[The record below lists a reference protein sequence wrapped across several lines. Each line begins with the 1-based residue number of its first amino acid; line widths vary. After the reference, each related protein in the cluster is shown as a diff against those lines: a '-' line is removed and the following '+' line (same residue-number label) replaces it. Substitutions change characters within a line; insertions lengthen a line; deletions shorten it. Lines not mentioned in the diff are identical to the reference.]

1 VLNFVPSHTIDF
13 EQLWTLI
20 ATRNRWFINVR
31 YFVVVMFAAFVL
43 VMQYL
48 FKINFTSEQFWAFTI
63 IAVSIFLVNILYNY
77 IDRSGLVKND
87 SEGFNQLHF
96 AFNQIIIDLL
106 AIALITYY
114 TGGIESP
121 FYLFFV
127 FHMIIGSMILPNY
140 VVYSLSGIIISYM
153 GFLSYFEFK
162 GSLMHYTFGNLL
174 AVPLYTNPRYIIIFV
189 TAFTLMMLV
198 SVFLAN
204 NISRAH
210 FLRSQQ
216 LKLTLNRL
224 KNAEKTKMKYTM
236 GIVHEIKSPI
246 VGAQSN
252 LDLVLK
258 GYTGEVNPVSIEK
271 INRARIRTDEAIAII
286 NDILKISKLKLLESL
301 HKEEVNI
308 VKFIE
313 NNFAKK
319 DSQILSMQV
328 STKITDKRKDKLPV
342 MIDTALFELVFS
354 NLIGNA
360 VKYNMPGGN
369 IEVILGI
376 NENGEVEIVVA
387 DDGMGIPD
395 EDKSKM
401 FHEFYRSSNAKHK
414 GIEGTGLGLSVV
426 KEIVE
431 QHDGTISFNSPSR
444 ITKEGRRGTEFI
456 LTLPAG

>member
-1 VLNFVPSHTIDF
+1 MLNFVPSHTIDF

-20 ATRNRWFINVR
+20 STRNKWFINVR
-31 YFVVVMFAAFVL
+31 YFVVAAFALFVL
-43 VMQYL
+43 VMQHL
-48 FKINFTSEQFWAFTI
+48 FKINFTYEQLWAFTV
-63 IAVSIFLVNILYNY
+63 IAAAIFFVNIIYNY
-77 IDRSGLVKND
+77 VDLSGFVKND

-96 AFNQIIIDLL
+96 AFNQIIVDLL
-106 AIALITYY
+106 AIALLTYY

-153 GFLSYFEFK
+153 GVLSYLEFN
-162 GSLMHYTFGNLL
+162 GLLAHFTFGNLL
-174 AVPLYTNPRYIIIFV
+174 AAPLYTNPRYIVIFV
-189 TAFTLMMLV
+189 TAFTIMMLV

-258 GYTGEVNPVSIEK
+258 GFTGEVNTASQEK
-271 INRARIRTDEAIAII
+271 IKRARIRTDEAIAII

-301 HKEEVNI
+301 NKEEVNI
-308 VKFIE
+308 VKFVE
-313 NNFAKK
+313 DTFAKK
-319 DSQILSMQV
+319 DSQILSMEV
-328 STKITDKRKDKLPV
+328 STKIADKRKDKLPV
-342 MIDTALFELVFS
+342 SIDPALFELVFS
-354 NLIGNA
+354 NLIGNSI
-360 VKYNMPGGN
+360 KYNTPGGN
-369 IEVILGI
+369 IEVIIGN
-376 NENGEVEIVVA
+376 NENGEVEIIVA

-395 EDKSKM
+395 DDKHKM
-401 FHEFYRSSNAKHK
+401 FQDFYRSSNAKHK

-426 KEIVE
+426 KEIIE
-431 QHDGTISFNSPSR
+431 QHDGTITFNSPSR
-444 ITKEGRRGTEFI
+444 LTKEGRRGTEFI
-456 LTLPAG
+456 LTLPAV

>member
-1 VLNFVPSHTIDF
+1 MLNFVPSHTIDF

-20 ATRNRWFINVR
+20 STRNKWLINVR
-31 YFVVVMFAAFVL
+31 YYVVVSFALFVL
-43 VMQYL
+43 FMQHI
-48 FKINFTSEQFWAFTI
+48 FNIGFTSEQLWTFTI
-63 IAVSIFLVNILYNY
+63 ISAALFLINILYNY
-77 IDRSGLVKND
+77 IVTSGIVKND

-96 AFNQIIIDLL
+96 AFNQIVVDLL

-140 VVYSLSGIIISYM
+140 VVYSLSGIVISYISV
-153 GFLSYFEFK
+153 LSYLEFN
-162 GSLMHYTFGNLL
+162 GLLQHYNFGNLL
-174 AVPLYTNPRYIIIFV
+174 TVPLYTNERYIIIYV
-189 TAFTLMMLV
+189 TAFTIMMLV

-210 FLRSQQ
+210 FMRSQQ

-224 KNAEKTKMKYTM
+224 KLAEKTKMKYTM

-258 GYTGEVNPVSIEK
+258 GFTGEINTATDEK
-271 INRARIRTDEAIAII
+271 IKRARIRTDEAIAII

-301 HKEEVNI
+301 NKEEVDI
-308 VKFIE
+308 VKFVE
-313 NNFAKK
+313 NTFSKK
-319 DSQILSMQV
+319 DSQILSMEV
-328 STKITDKRKDKLPV
+328 STNITDKRKEKLPV
-342 MIDTALFELVFS
+342 KIDPALFELVFS

-360 VKYNMPGGN
+360 IKYNTPGGN
-369 IEVILGI
+369 LEVILGN

-387 DDGMGIPD
+387 DDGIGIPD
-395 EDKSKM
+395 DDKHKM
-401 FHEFYRSSNAKHK
+401 FQDFYRSSNAKQK

-444 ITKEGRRGTEFI
+444 LTKEGRRGTEFI
-456 LTLPAG
+456 LTLPAV

>member
-1 VLNFVPSHTIDF
+1 MLNFVPSHTIDF

-20 ATRNRWFINVR
+20 STRNRWFITVR
-31 YFVVVMFAAFVL
+31 YYVVVSFAIFVL
-43 VMQYL
+43 VMQHI
-48 FKINFTSEQFWAFTI
+48 FKVSFNSEQLWAFTI
-63 IAVSIFLVNILYNY
+63 IAAALFVVNVIYNY
-77 IDRSGLVKND
+77 IFFSGVVKND

-96 AFNQIIIDLL
+96 AFNQIVVDLL

-114 TGGIESP
+114 TGGVESP

-140 VVYSLSGIIISYM
+140 VVYSLSGIVISYI
-153 GFLSYFEFK
+153 GLLSYFEFN
-162 GSLMHYTFGNLL
+162 GHFLHYSFGNLL

-189 TAFTLMMLV
+189 TAFTIMMLV

-224 KNAEKTKMKYTM
+224 KDAEKTKMKYTM

-252 LDLVLK
+252 LDLVLN
-258 GYTGEVNPVSIEK
+258 GFTGDINPAADEK
-271 INRARIRTDEAIAII
+271 IKRARIRTDEAIAII
-286 NDILKISKLKLLESL
+286 NDVLKISKLKLLESL
-301 HKEEVNI
+301 NKEDVDI
-308 VKFIE
+308 VKFVE
-313 NNFAKK
+313 NTFSKK

-328 STKITDKRKDKLPV
+328 STKIIDKRKDKQPV
-342 MIDTALFELVFS
+342 KIDPALFELVFS

-360 VKYNMPGGN
+360 IKYNTQGGN
-369 IEVILGI
+369 IEVIIGN
-376 NENGEVEIVVA
+376 NEHEEVEIVIA

-395 EDKSKM
+395 EDKHKM
-401 FHEFYRSSNAKHK
+401 FQDFYRSSNAKKK

-426 KEIVE
+426 KEIIE
-431 QHDGTISFNSPSR
+431 QHDGTITFESPSR
-444 ITKEGRRGTEFI
+444 LTKEGRRGTEFV
-456 LTLPAG
+456 LTLPSV

>member
-1 VLNFVPSHTIDF
+1 MLNFVPSHTIDF

-20 ATRNRWFINVR
+20 STRNRWFINIR
-31 YFVVVMFAAFVL
+31 YYVVISFALFVL
-43 VMQYL
+43 VMQHI
-48 FKINFTSEQFWAFTI
+48 FKINFNSSQLWAFTI
-63 IAVSIFLVNILYNY
+63 ISASLFLINILYNY
-77 IDRSGLVKND
+77 IILSGVVKND

-96 AFNQIIIDLL
+96 AFNQIVVDLL
-106 AIALITYY
+106 AIALITHF

-140 VVYSLSGIIISYM
+140 VVYSLSGIIISYI
-153 GFLSYFEFK
+153 GVLSYFEFK
-162 GSLMHYTFGNLL
+162 GSFMHYSFGNLL
-174 AVPLYTNPRYIIIFV
+174 EVPLYTNERYIIIYV
-189 TAFTLMMLV
+189 TAFTIMMLV

-224 KNAEKTKMKYTM
+224 KIAEKTKMKYTM

-258 GYTGEVNPVSIEK
+258 GYTGDVNSASVEK
-271 INRARIRTDEAIAII
+271 ITRARIRTDEAIAII
-286 NDILKISKLKLLESL
+286 NDILKISKLKLLENL
-301 HKEEVNI
+301 NKEDVEL
-308 VKFIE
+308 VKFVE
-313 NNFAKK
+313 NTISKK
-319 DSQILSMQV
+319 DSQILTMQV
-328 STKITDKRKDKLPV
+328 STKITDKRKEKLPV
-342 MIDTALFELVFS
+342 MIDPALFELVFS

-360 VKYNMPGGN
+360 IKYNTPNGR
-369 IEVILGI
+369 IEVII
-376 NENGEVEIVVA
+376 CNNENGEVEIVVA

-395 EDKSKM
+395 DDKHKM
-401 FHEFYRSSNAKHK
+401 FQDFYRSSNAKQK

-426 KEIVE
+426 KEIIE
-431 QHDGTISFNSPSR
+431 QHDGTITFNSPSR
-444 ITKEGRRGTEFI
+444 LTKEGRRGTEFI
-456 LTLPAG
+456 ITLPAV

>member
-1 VLNFVPSHTIDF
+1 MQHIFNIGFTS
-13 EQLWTLI
+13 EQLWT
-20 ATRNRWFINVR
+20 
-31 YFVVVMFAAFVL
+31 
-43 VMQYL
+43 
-48 FKINFTSEQFWAFTI
+48 FTI
-63 IAVSIFLVNILYNY
+63 ISAALFLINVLYNY
-77 IDRSGLVKND
+77 IVTSGIVKND

-96 AFNQIIIDLL
+96 AFNQIVVDLL

-140 VVYSLSGIIISYM
+140 VVYSLSGIVISYISV
-153 GFLSYFEFK
+153 LSYLEFN
-162 GSLMHYTFGNLL
+162 GLLQHYNFGNLL
-174 AVPLYTNPRYIIIFV
+174 TVPLYTNERYIIIYV
-189 TAFTLMMLV
+189 TAFTIMMLV

-210 FLRSQQ
+210 FMRSQQ

-224 KNAEKTKMKYTM
+224 KLAEKTKMKYTM

-258 GYTGEVNPVSIEK
+258 GFTGEINTATDEK
-271 INRARIRTDEAIAII
+271 IKRARIRTDEAIAII

-301 HKEEVNI
+301 NKEEVDI
-308 VKFIE
+308 VKFVE
-313 NNFAKK
+313 NTFSKK
-319 DSQILSMQV
+319 DSQILSMEV
-328 STKITDKRKDKLPV
+328 STNITDKRKEKLPV
-342 MIDTALFELVFS
+342 KIDPALFELVFS

-360 VKYNMPGGN
+360 IKYNTPGGN
-369 IEVILGI
+369 LEVILGN

-387 DDGMGIPD
+387 DDGIGIPD
-395 EDKSKM
+395 DDKHKM
-401 FHEFYRSSNAKHK
+401 FQDFYRSSNAKQK

-444 ITKEGRRGTEFI
+444 LTKEGRRGTEFI
-456 LTLPAG
+456 LTLPAV

>member
-20 ATRNRWFINVR
+20 STRNKWLINVR
-31 YFVVVMFAAFVL
+31 YYVVVSFALFVL
-43 VMQYL
+43 FMQHI
-48 FKINFTSEQFWAFTI
+48 FNIGFTSEQLWTFTI
-63 IAVSIFLVNILYNY
+63 ISAALFLINILYNY
-77 IDRSGLVKND
+77 IVTSGIVKND

-96 AFNQIIIDLL
+96 AFNQIVVDLL

-140 VVYSLSGIIISYM
+140 VVYSLSGIVISYISV
-153 GFLSYFEFK
+153 LSYLEFN
-162 GSLMHYTFGNLL
+162 GLLQHYNFGNLL
-174 AVPLYTNPRYIIIFV
+174 TVPLYTNERYIIIYV
-189 TAFTLMMLV
+189 TAFTIMMLV

-210 FLRSQQ
+210 FMRSQQ

-224 KNAEKTKMKYTM
+224 KLAEKTKMKYTM

-258 GYTGEVNPVSIEK
+258 GFTGEINTATDEK
-271 INRARIRTDEAIAII
+271 IKRARIRTDEAIAII

-301 HKEEVNI
+301 NKEEVDI
-308 VKFIE
+308 VKFVE
-313 NNFAKK
+313 NTFSKK
-319 DSQILSMQV
+319 DSQILSMEV
-328 STKITDKRKDKLPV
+328 STNITDKRKEKLPV
-342 MIDTALFELVFS
+342 KIDPALFELVFS

-360 VKYNMPGGN
+360 IKYNTPGGN
-369 IEVILGI
+369 LEVILGN

-387 DDGMGIPD
+387 DDGIGIPD
-395 EDKSKM
+395 DDKHKM
-401 FHEFYRSSNAKHK
+401 FQDFYRSSNAKQK

-444 ITKEGRRGTEFI
+444 LTKEGRRGTEFI
-456 LTLPAG
+456 LTLPAV

>member
-1 VLNFVPSHTIDF
+1 MLNFVPSHTIDF

-20 ATRNRWFINVR
+20 STRNKWLINVR
-31 YFVVVMFAAFVL
+31 YYVVVSFALFVL
-43 VMQYL
+43 FMQHV
-48 FKINFTSEQFWAFTI
+48 FKIGFTSEQLWTFTI
-63 IAVSIFLVNILYNY
+63 ISAALFLINILYNY
-77 IDRSGLVKND
+77 IVTSGIVKND

-96 AFNQIIIDLL
+96 AFNQIVVDLL

-140 VVYSLSGIIISYM
+140 VVYSLSGIVISYISV
-153 GFLSYFEFK
+153 LSYLEFN
-162 GSLMHYTFGNLL
+162 GHLVHYAFGNLHT
-174 AVPLYTNPRYIIIFV
+174 VPLYTNERYIIIYV
-189 TAFTLMMLV
+189 TAFTIMMFV

-210 FLRSQQ
+210 FMRSQQ

-224 KNAEKTKMKYTM
+224 KLAEKTKMKYTM

-258 GYTGEVNPVSIEK
+258 GFTGEINTATDEK
-271 INRARIRTDEAIAII
+271 IKRARIRTDEAIAII

-301 HKEEVNI
+301 NKEEVDI
-308 VKFIE
+308 VKFVE
-313 NNFAKK
+313 NTFSKK
-319 DSQILSMQV
+319 DSQILSMEV
-328 STKITDKRKDKLPV
+328 STKIIDKRKEKLPV
-342 MIDTALFELVFS
+342 KIDPALFELVFS
-354 NLIGNA
+354 NLIGNSI
-360 VKYNMPGGN
+360 KYNTPGGN
-369 IEVILGI
+369 IEVILGN

-395 EDKSKM
+395 DDKHKM
-401 FHEFYRSSNAKHK
+401 FQDFYRSSNAKKK

-426 KEIVE
+426 KEIIE
-431 QHDGTISFNSPSR
+431 QHDGTITFNSPSR
-444 ITKEGRRGTEFI
+444 LTKEGRRGAEFI
-456 LTLPAG
+456 LTLPAV

>member
-1 VLNFVPSHTIDF
+1 MLNFVPSHTIDF

-20 ATRNRWFINVR
+20 STRNRWFINVR
-31 YFVVVMFAAFVL
+31 YFVVASFALFVL
-43 VMQYL
+43 FMQHV
-48 FKINFTSEQFWAFTI
+48 FKVSFTSEQLWAFTVI
-63 IAVSIFLVNILYNY
+63 SVALFLINVFYNY
-77 IDRSGLVKND
+77 IAYSGIVKND

-96 AFNQIIIDLL
+96 AFNQIVVDLL

-140 VVYSLSGIIISYM
+140 VVYTLSGIVISYISV
-153 GFLSYFEFK
+153 LSYFEFN
-162 GSLMHYTFGNLL
+162 GHLAHYAFGNLHSI
-174 AVPLYTNPRYIIIFV
+174 PLYTNERYIVIYV
-189 TAFTLMMLV
+189 TAFTIMMFV

-210 FLRSQQ
+210 FMRSQQ

-224 KNAEKTKMKYTM
+224 KLAEKTKMKYTM

-258 GYTGEVNPVSIEK
+258 GFTGDVNPASVEK

-286 NDILKISKLKLLESL
+286 NDILKISKLKLLDSL
-301 HKEEVNI
+301 NKEDVNI
-308 VKFIE
+308 IKFVEDTI
-313 NNFAKK
+313 AKK
-319 DSQILSMQV
+319 DSQILSMEV
-328 STKITDKRKDKLPV
+328 ATKISDKRKEKLPV
-342 MIDTALFELVFS
+342 RIDPALFELVFS
-354 NLIGNA
+354 NLIGNSI
-360 VKYNMPGGN
+360 KYNTHGGN
-369 IEVILGI
+369 IEVII
-376 NENGEVEIVVA
+376 STNENGEVEIVVA

-395 EDKSKM
+395 DDKHKM
-401 FHEFYRSSNAKHK
+401 FQDFYRSSNAKKK

-431 QHDGTISFNSPSR
+431 QHDGTITFNSPSR
-444 ITKEGRRGTEFI
+444 LTKEGRRGTEFI
-456 LTLPAG
+456 LTLPAV

>member
-1 VLNFVPSHTIDF
+1 MLNFVPSHTIDF

-20 ATRNRWFINVR
+20 STRNRWFINIR
-31 YFVVVMFAAFVL
+31 YYVVISFAVFVL
-43 VMQYL
+43 VMQHI
-48 FKINFTSEQFWAFTI
+48 FKVNFNHDQLWAFTI
-63 IAVSIFLVNILYNY
+63 ISAALFLINIIYNY
-77 IDRSGLVKND
+77 IIISGIVKND

-96 AFNQIIIDLL
+96 AFNQIVVDLL
-106 AIALITYY
+106 AIALITHF

-140 VVYSLSGIIISYM
+140 VVYSLSGIIISYI
-153 GFLSYFEFK
+153 GVLSYLEFNGHFE
-162 GSLMHYTFGNLL
+162 HYSFGNLL
-174 AVPLYTNPRYIIIFV
+174 EFPLYTNPRYIIIYV
-189 TAFTLMMLV
+189 TAFTIMMLV

-224 KNAEKTKMKYTM
+224 KDAEKTKMKYTM

-252 LDLVLK
+252 LDLVLN
-258 GYTGEVNPVSIEK
+258 GFTGDINSAADEK
-271 INRARIRTDEAIAII
+271 IKRARIRTDEAIAII
-286 NDILKISKLKLLESL
+286 NDVLKISKLKLLESL
-301 HKEEVNI
+301 NKEDVEI

-313 NNFAKK
+313 NTFSKK
-319 DSQILSMQV
+319 DSQLLAMQL
-328 STKITDKRKDKLPV
+328 STKITDKRKDKQPV
-342 MIDTALFELVFS
+342 RIDPALFELVFS

-360 VKYNMPGGN
+360 IKYNTSGGN
-369 IEVILGI
+369 IEVILGN
-376 NENGEVEIVVA
+376 NETGEVEIVVV

-395 EDKSKM
+395 DDKHKM
-401 FHEFYRSSNAKHK
+401 FQDFYRSSNAKKK

-426 KEIVE
+426 KEIIE
-431 QHDGTISFNSPSR
+431 QHDGTITFNSPSR
-444 ITKEGRRGTEFI
+444 LTKEGRRGTEFI
-456 LTLPAG
+456 LTLPVV